1 MAINVNK
8 IKELAQAQ
16 TQEVTTST
24 VIDLNNI
31 FSTAGEFVL
40 TEVGYHTFKV
50 TEVRPTNT
58 SLTLV
63 GQLLDDNDKP
73 KDKNFY
79 RITIRVF
86 GDGNIFRQQYRDIL
100 EQIELPI
107 DSNFSVLPKFKG
119 KQFVVRVT
127 KNAMGYANYGFN
139 LDLIVK
145 AMAREMNEVTSTD
158 AE

>member
-1 MAINVNK
+1 MAINVSA
-8 IKELAQAQ
+8 IKARAQAQ
-16 TQEVTTST
+16 VQDTTNEG
-24 VIDLNNI
+24 VINFNNI
-31 FSTAGEFVL
+31 FKTAGEFIL
-40 TEVGYHTFKV
+40 TELGYHTFKI
-50 TEVRPTNT
+50 TDTRTTDN

-73 KDKNFY
+73 IDNNFR
-79 RITIRVF
+79 RITIRCF

-100 EQIELPI
+100 EQIELPL
-107 DSNFSVLPKFKG
+107 DSDFSVLPKFVD

-127 KNAMGYANYGFN
+127 KNASGYANYGFN

-145 AMAREMNEVTSTD
+145 AMAREINEVNSTD

>member
-8 IKELAQAQ
+8 IKEMAQAKAQ
-16 TQEVTTST
+16 DMTQES
-24 VIDLNNI
+24 VIDFNNI
-31 FSTAGEFVL
+31 FSTAGEFIL
-40 TEVGYHTFKV
+40 TEVGYHTFQI
-50 TEVRPTNT
+50 TDTRTTSN

-63 GQLLDDNDKP
+63 GKLLNEEDKP
-73 KDKNFY
+73 IDGNFY

-100 EQIELPI
+100 EQIELPL

-139 LDLIVK
+139 LDIIVK
-145 AMAREMNEVTSTD
+145 AMARELNEANTPD
-158 AE
+158 ID

>member
-1 MAINVNK
+1 MAININK
-8 IKELAQAQ
+8 IKEMAQAKAQ
-16 TQEVTTST
+16 DMTHDGN
-24 VIDLNNI
+24 IDVNNI
-31 FSTAGEFVL
+31 FNTAGEFIL
-40 TEVGYHTFKV
+40 TEVGYHTFKI
-50 TEVRPTNT
+50 TDTRTTNN

-63 GQLLDDNDKP
+63 GKLLDENEKPIDN
-73 KDKNFY
+73 NFY

-107 DSNFSVLPKFKG
+107 DSNFSVLPKFIG

-139 LDLIVK
+139 LDIIVK
-145 AMAREMNEVTSTD
+145 ALARELNEANTPD
-158 AE
+158 ID